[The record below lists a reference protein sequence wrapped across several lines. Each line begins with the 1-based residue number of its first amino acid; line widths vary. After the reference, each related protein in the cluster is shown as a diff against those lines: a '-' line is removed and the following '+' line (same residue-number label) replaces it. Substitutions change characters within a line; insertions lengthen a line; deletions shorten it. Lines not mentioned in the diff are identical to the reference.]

1 MKEGIAA
8 IDSAV
13 KELEEKK
20 YLLRV
25 QYCCPKTKQKR
36 GSTWAATSHPFHFN
50 WQKIFIE
57 IQKRGM
63 EIWSGSLQKIKLMID
78 EKPDIENLDIA
89 FRDIENSPLTIL
101 KNNKIKNNQI
111 KTTSSSLSDSKVSG
125 DSFPETKQK
134 LPVSPERIMSLWNR
148 MAATTAELKPISRI
162 TPARRKHITAR
173 LQLLPTIRDWRNLFS
188 KVEENDFLK
197 GKGNRSWVCSL
208 DWLIKNEDNP
218 IKVIEGSFDWGVKY
232 SAEPK
237 IRSRTS
243 PGNGTKVK
251 PKKYAGTETEEVETD
266 KDGNLIYSKTG
277 LPFSL

>member
-89 FRDIENSPLTIL
+89 FRDIANLDIENSTLIIL
-101 KNNKIKNNQI
+101 KNNKIKNNKL
-111 KTTSSSLSDSKVSG
+111 KTTLGSSSDNSKVSG
-125 DSFPETKQK
+125 VSFPKKQK
-134 LPVSPERIMSLWNR
+134 LPVSPERIVSLWNR
-148 MAATTAELKPISRI
+148 MAATTAELKPVSRI
-162 TPARRKHITAR
+162 TPARRKHIAAR

-197 GKGNRSWVCSL
+197 GKSERGWTCSL

-237 IRSRTS
+237 KKRTRIKNDKIFNTDFGG
-243 PGNGTKVK
+243 PDKVINNGIKTEGEK
-251 PKKYAGTETEEVETD
+251 P
-266 KDGNLIYSKTG
+266 
-277 LPFSL
+277 